1 MADVHLTINGREVA
15 APAGSTILDAAR
27 ASDIYIPSLCS
38 HPALP
43 YANDLTGAPFV
54 YRGGERIESDDPS
67 ATWDGCGLCAVT
79 VNGSGDVVRACAA
92 TVQDGMDV
100 VTDTEALIAHRR
112 SRLAA
117 ILAEHP
123 HSCLTCA
130 QSEGCSLTQCSS
142 NVPEDERCCLVFG
155 SCELRR
161 VSQYIGVPEDL
172 PKYKPRGL
180 PKVVSEPL
188 FDWNTELCVACLRCV
203 RACQELRDVGTLSF
217 VMREGRPIVGTTGGR
232 TRAQSHCRFCGACV
246 EVCPTGALV
255 DKTRAVG
262 DEREETLLPC
272 RNACP
277 AGVDIPRFVRYIAQ
291 GDEAGAIAVIRE
303 KLPFSFAPSYVCFHP
318 CEQVCRRGAVNEP
331 VAICQLKR
339 FAADNDFGEWRTRQK
354 QLPPTGKNV
363 AVIGSGPAGLTAA
376 YYLAKQGHAVTVH
389 EALSQPGGMLRV
401 GIPVYR
407 YPPELL
413 ERDIDEVRDVGVRI
427 QTDSPVSDQ
436 NTFDRLV
443 SEHDAVFIATGAHEA
458 KRIDV
463 PGSDLSGVY
472 WGTEFLRD
480 CALGELH
487 DGAFDGTRVVVIGG
501 GNVAVDAARVVRRLG
516 AADVFVVSLEDDD
529 ELPAYEWEVREAV
542 QEGIVVLTRWGPREI
557 RGDAGKISGIVLKK
571 CTRVFDDRGRFAPE
585 YDDARTRELSA
596 DTVILAIGQNP
607 SSRPFDA
614 CGLNP
619 DRTLTAD
626 EESLRTSVP
635 KVYAGGDVVSGPR
648 SVIEAIAMGRR
659 AASEIDRALGGDGDI
674 DETLADNGH
683 PIEQLGKVEHFAELT
698 RVVMPSVSPVE
709 RRSSFVPIEKGF
721 SRELAMREAARC
733 LACDLRLGMETAVL
747 PPRDEGVLEL
757 TGGVIVELPESEGV
771 YQLFDEN
778 REILAIKGVMN
789 LRDALTEVLEENARA
804 RFFVYEVEA
813 MYTKRESELIQQYLQ
828 EHGALP
834 GGGDDELDDLF

>member
-1 MADVHLTINGREVA
+1 MADVHLTINGRDITAQVDW
-15 APAGSTILDAAR
+15 TILEAAR

-43 YANDLTGAPFV
+43 HASDLRGASFV
-54 YRGGERIESDDPS
+54 YRGGERIESDDPA
-67 ATWDGCGLCAVT
+67 ATWDGCGLCMV
-79 VNGSGDVVRACAA
+79 GLEGMDGHVRACA
-92 TVQDGMDV
+92 TLVHEGMSV
-100 VTDTEALIAHRR
+100 FTDTDPLIADRR
-112 SRLAA
+112 ERLAS

-180 PKVVSEPL
+180 PNVVSEPL
-188 FDWNTELCVACLRCV
+188 FDWSTELCVSCLRCV

-217 VMREGRPIVGTTGGR
+217 VMKEGRPVVGTTGGR
-232 TRAQSHCRFCGACV
+232 TRADSHCRFCGACV

-262 DEREETLLPC
+262 EERDAALLPC

-277 AGVDIPRFVRYIAQ
+277 AGVDIPRFVRYIAH
-291 GDEAGAIAVIRE
+291 GDHANAIAVIRE

-339 FAADNDFGEWRTRQK
+339 FAADNDFGKWRARQK
-354 QLPPTGKNV
+354 RLPPTGRSV

-376 YYLAKQGHAVTVH
+376 YYLAKQGHAVTIH
-389 EALSQPGGMLRV
+389 EALSLPGGMLRV
-401 GIPVYR
+401 GIPAYR

-413 ERDIDEVRDVGVRI
+413 ERDIEEILDVGVQIRTNSGI
-427 QTDSPVSDQ
+427 ADQ
-436 NTFDRLV
+436 AAFDRLLA
-443 SEHDAVFIATGAHEA
+443 EHDAVFVATGAHVA

-463 PGSDLSGVY
+463 PGCHLTGVY
-472 WGTEFLRD
+472 WGTEFLRGS
-480 CALGELH
+480 ALGDLH
-487 DGAFDGTRVVVIGG
+487 NGAFDGTRVIVVGG

-516 AADVFVVSLEDDD
+516 AADVFVVSLENDD
-529 ELPAYEWEVREAV
+529 ELPAYEWEVKEAI
-542 QEGIVVLTRWGPREI
+542 QEGITFLTRWGPKEI
-557 RGDAGKISGIVLKK
+557 CGDAGRVSGIVMKK

-585 YDDARTRELSA
+585 YDEARTRALSA
-596 DTVILAIGQNP
+596 DTVILAIGQDP
-607 SSRPFDA
+607 SSGPFES
-614 CGLNP
+614 CGLKP
-619 DRTLTAD
+619 DRTIAAD
-626 EESLRTSVP
+626 AASLQTSIPRVF
-635 KVYAGGDVVSGPR
+635 AGGDVMSGPN
-648 SVIEAIAMGRR
+648 SVIEAIATGRR
-659 AASEIDRALGGDGDI
+659 AASEIDKVLGGDGDI
-674 DETLADNGH
+674 SETLADDGL
-683 PIEQLGKVEHFAELT
+683 PIGRLGTVERFAELK
-698 RVVMPSVSPVE
+698 RVAMPTVSPIE

-721 SRELAMREAARC
+721 SLDMATREAARC

-747 PPRDEGVLEL
+747 PPREVGILEL
-757 TGGVIVELPESEGV
+757 IDTMIADLPESEGV

-778 REILAIKGVMN
+778 REVLVIKGVMN
-789 LRDALTEVLEENARA
+789 LREALMEVLEENDKA
-804 RFFVYEVEA
+804 RFFVYEEET

-828 EHGALP
+828 EHGELP